1 MRNAA
6 SDSSQSSRR
15 VLLAVTTSHLFNH
28 LSMTVMSFLIPTL
41 VAKELGLD
49 TVQVGLLSATAQL
62 TSGIFQLFWAL
73 LSNFLRKNFI
83 MGLGNA
89 LQAISG
95 AIAVAVK
102 GFTDVLTLRFLWG
115 IGSAPQHPVASSL
128 ISENY
133 HAERRGLAL
142 SIHMGFAYIGN
153 MVGPLMAT
161 YLAMN
166 FGWRMAF
173 LLIGLPQLVL
183 AAFFLGMMRNEPH
196 PMASQRISQN
206 ERMVILR
213 HTLKSLLNPDLLL
226 VNVSQVLVTAA
237 RGLNLWITYLP
248 MYLVQVKRFDIET
261 SALVVSAFLAAGTV
275 GTLLFGYLGNPTQK
289 LLLAS
294 LSTLFTS
301 LSLIYLG
308 VIGLSGFPLI
318 LMLIAIGFV
327 SLEVV
332 VSLQSYLAEISD
344 NTYRNMT
351 LGVFFTL
358 GFVAASFWTTV
369 IGYVIQRYGFNTAFI
384 LMGCVSLPAAIA
396 MNVLRLLQRKPAYS
410 NH

>member
-6 SDSSQSSRR
+6 SDSSQSDRC

-62 TSGIFQLFWAL
+62 TSGISQLFWAL

-183 AAFFLGMMRNEPH
+183 AAFFFGMMRNEPH

-206 ERMVILR
+206 ERMIILR

-226 VNVSQVLVTAA
+226 VNVSQVLVTAG

-261 SALVVSAFLAAGTV
+261 SALMVSAFLAAGTV

-344 NTYRNMT
+344 NTYRNMAF
-351 LGVFFTL
+351 GVFFTL